1 MILADEATDVSEI
14 LPLKKNEVR
23 NNTIFLFIF
32 DEIASWSLWKFVVC
46 RETKEVL
53 VHNIGWKT
61 FLLNNLVIHDW
72 RSVF

>member
-46 RETKEVL
+46 RDTKEVL
-53 VHNIGWKT
+53 
-61 FLLNNLVIHDW
+61 
-72 RSVF
+72 